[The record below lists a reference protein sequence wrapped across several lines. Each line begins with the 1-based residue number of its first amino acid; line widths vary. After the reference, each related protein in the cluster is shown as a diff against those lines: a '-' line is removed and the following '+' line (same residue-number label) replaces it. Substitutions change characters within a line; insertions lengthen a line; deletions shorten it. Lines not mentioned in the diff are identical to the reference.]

1 MIVERVSHFPKLGRS
16 NDLVKLLTKGP
27 SSNPHL
33 HAFRVYSLDLG
44 SSAPVAM
51 ELEFESYGEREKFWA
66 DWWADPGASA
76 GLEEYWGLV
85 DRRMIAETWD
95 LET

>member
-1 MIVERVSHFPKLGRS
+1 M
-16 NDLVKLLTKGP
+16 
-27 SSNPHL
+27 

-66 DWWADPGASA
+66 DFGADPETPA
-76 GLEEYWGLV
+76 GFEQYWALV
-85 DRRMIAETWD
+85 DRQMISETWD